1 MKINLRR
8 VFLFKRLQT
17 LGFNSYVVFF
27 SNYFFFSPRS
37 VIKLS
42 ALEHI
47 HSHGI
52 VHRDI
57 KPQNILACH
66 GTDFSHTYII
76 DFGLA
81 RPRLSGIPRQV
92 DLVKERINVVGNLGW
107 ASLNAYIGIGRSF
120 FWSNGVD
127 DLINH

>member
-1 MKINLRR
+1 MQGFSIQEVADIGVQL
-8 VFLFKRLQT
+8 VLF
-17 LGFNSYVVFF
+17 FF
-27 SNYFFFSPRS
+27 SNHFFFSPRS

-66 GTDFSHTYII
+66 GTDFSHIYTI

-92 DLVKERINVVGNLGW
+92 DLVKERINVVGSLGW
-107 ASLNAYIGIGRSF
+107 ASLNAYIGIGRSVF
-120 FWSNGVD
+120 GATGSM
-127 DLINH
+127 I